1 MISWIESKETA
12 VIALIVFG
20 IYYAVTAIIFIVAAI
35 LHKRETAGHL
45 KATSPVMLT
54 PLSVFAGLLIAFLA
68 SHVWSNLDR
77 AQTDVAQE
85 ASALHEAVLI
95 LNNLP
100 ADIADTVRK
109 SIKTYID
116 FIETTEWPTMAA
128 GHANLR
134 HEPPGLPDAM
144 AALLSFKPAADGQ
157 TLAQQRAAAAL
168 EQAFAARRSRILLSE
183 AAIPPIRWIGIVLL
197 TLLILTT
204 VAMVHVDRPITMFIN
219 LFTFATAAAVC
230 VVLLMVN
237 HRPFAAGGN
246 TVQPGALLELRG

>member
-1 MISWIESKETA
+1 MCHDD
-12 VIALIVFG
+12 
-20 IYYAVTAIIFIVAAI
+20 YAKN
-35 LHKRETAGHL
+35 LWCLRHL
-45 KATSPVMLT
+45 RV
-54 PLSVFAGLLIAFLA
+54 LSR
-68 SHVWSNLDR
+68 HR
-77 AQTDVAQE
+77 
-85 ASALHEAVLI
+85 
-95 LNNLP
+95 
-100 ADIADTVRK
+100 
-109 SIKTYID
+109 
-116 FIETTEWPTMAA
+116 PTMAA

-134 HEPPGLPDAM
+134 HESPGLPDAM

-183 AAIPPIRWIGIVLL
+183 AAIAPIQWIGIVLL

-237 HRPFAAGGN
+237 DRPFAAGGN